1 MRFIFQELTMHNAE
15 LQNKRLTDRIIRI
28 NHAGEYA
35 AKRIYE
41 GQLSVLKG
49 KEALTVQEMLDSE
62 LEHLEF
68 FEKQIKI
75 RKVRPT
81 LLLPLVNVAAYGLG
95 IITAK
100 LGKESAMACT
110 IAVEEVISDHY
121 QEQLQQLGNEDELL
135 SKQISK
141 FQEDEISHLNIAKDN
156 DGAKALGY
164 SFLAGSIKKG
174 CQVAI
179 KLVKYL

>member
-1 MRFIFQELTMHNAE
+1 MDTVE
-15 LQNKRLTDRIIRI
+15 LQSKKLTDRIIRI

-49 KEALTVQEMLDSE
+49 KEAAIVQEMLESE
-62 LEHLEF
+62 LEHLEY
-68 FEKQIKI
+68 FEQQIKV
-75 RKVRPT
+75 RKTRPT
-81 LLLPLVNVAAYGLG
+81 LLLPLVNIAAYGLG
-95 IITAK
+95 VLTAK

-121 QEQLQQLGNEDELL
+121 QEQLQQLGDDEEAL
-135 SKQISK
+135 SKQINK
-141 FQEDEISHLNIAKDN
+141 FKEDEAHHLDVAIAN
-156 DGAKALGY
+156 DGTKAAGY
-164 SFLAGSIKKG
+164 PFLSGAIKKS

>member
-1 MRFIFQELTMHNAE
+1 MS
-15 LQNKRLTDRIIRI
+15 QNKTLTDRIIRI

-41 GQLSVLKG
+41 GQLSVLKD
-49 KEALTVQEMLDSE
+49 KEAATVQEMLDSE

-68 FEKQIKI
+68 FERQIKE

-81 LLLPLVNVAAYGLG
+81 LFLPLVNVMAYGLG
-95 IITAK
+95 VVTAK

-110 IAVEEVISDHY
+110 IAVEEAISEHY
-121 QEQLQQLGNEDELL
+121 EEQLQQLGDNEKAL
-135 SKQISK
+135 SKQIYK
-141 FQEDEISHLNIAKDN
+141 FKEDEAHHLEIATQN
-156 DGAKALGY
+156 DGEKAPGY
-164 SFLAGSIKKG
+164 PILTGVIKKG

-179 KLVKYL
+179 NLVKYL